1 MSSNSKNETSF
12 SVNITP
18 SGPTLDR
25 NVSVIDESK
34 QITFSWDN
42 LTISAGGSSGR
53 KGFCGIGKRNPV
65 PKKLIL
71 NNVSGYCK
79 PGQLLAIM
87 GASGAGKS
95 TLLNALTYRNLTGL
109 NVESGARFA
118 NGVTVTPNS
127 LTSVSAYVQQDDL
140 FIGTLTVRE
149 HLNFQAA
156 VRMDKHLSHIQ
167 RMERVEEVMQE
178 LGLKKCENTMI
189 GIQGRIKGISG
200 GEMKRLAFASEVLTN
215 PPLMFCDEPTS
226 GLDSYMAQN
235 VVEVLK
241 GLANQGKTIVCTI
254 HQPSSQVYDM
264 FDRVLLMA
272 EGRVAFLGSTAE
284 AAGYFS
290 SIHMP
295 CPVNYNPADHYIHVL
310 AVTPG
315 NEVECREN
323 INRVCNTFEASDLGQ
338 SMASEVQY
346 QLDHA
351 FANEELQKA
360 EKATSPYKA
369 SWMAQFRALLKRS
382 FLSVIKE
389 PMIMQVRFFQTI
401 VSYLFFEFS
410 YQNLT
415 ICHCRSLL

>member
-1 MSSNSKNETSF
+1 
-12 SVNITP
+12 
-18 SGPTLDR
+18 
-25 NVSVIDESK
+25 
-34 QITFSWDN
+34 
-42 LTISAGGSSGR
+42 
-53 KGFCGIGKRNPV
+53 
-65 PKKLIL
+65 
-71 NNVSGYCK
+71 
-79 PGQLLAIM
+79 M

-156 VRMDKHLSHIQ
+156 VRMDKHLSHSQ

-178 LGLKKCENTMI
+178 LGLKKCEKTMI

-241 GLANQGKTIVCTI
+241 GLADQGKTIVCTI

-290 SIHMP
+290 SIQMP

-315 NEVECREN
+315 NEIECREN
-323 INRVCNTFEASDLGQ
+323 INRVCNTFESSELGK
-338 SMASEVQY
+338 SMMSEVQY

-351 FANEELQKA
+351 YANEELQKA

-389 PMIMQVRFFQTI
+389 PMIMQVRFAQTI
-401 VSYLFFEFS
+401 VSFFIWIFPPK
-410 YQNLT
+410 YK
-415 ICHCRSLL
+415 